1 MGGFNSSVT
10 NSTTSIFIESAY
22 FNPITIRKSSKQ
34 SQILTDASKRFE
46 RGVDPEACLDSF
58 NRVVELIINIAGG
71 RLVTDNHNSC
81 IVKKQKKII
90 PFKKKNFEKIIGKK
104 VRINI
109 INKILKNLGFD
120 VIKKN
125 DSLLC
130 KPPSFRVEIDRE
142 IDIIEEVARII
153 GFDSIKSD
161 ENIYG
166 VYNYD
171 SNDEEDSLDLLKSF
185 IANLGFYQ
193 IFSNSFQGKYNIR
206 FFDKNSV
213 PIINPLNKKMGF
225 LRTSLLPG
233 LIEASNNNIKNG
245 MNSFRIFE
253 VGKIHEK
260 RNDSN
265 LLDII
270 EKQFLALNPLWL

>member
-71 RLVTDNHNSC
+71 KLVTDNHSSC

-104 VRINI
+104 VRINT

-120 VIKKN
+120 VIKKMT
-125 DSLLC
+125 
-130 KPPSFRVEIDRE
+130 F
-142 IDIIEEVARII
+142 
-153 GFDSIKSD
+153 
-161 ENIYG
+161 Y
-166 VYNYD
+166 Y
-171 SNDEEDSLDLLKSF
+171 
-185 IANLGFYQ
+185 ANLHH
-193 IFSNSFQGKYNIR
+193 
-206 FFDKNSV
+206 
-213 PIINPLNKKMGF
+213 L
-225 LRTSLLPG
+225 
-233 LIEASNNNIKNG
+233 E
-245 MNSFRIFE
+245 
-253 VGKIHEK
+253 
-260 RNDSN
+260 
-265 LLDII
+265 
-270 EKQFLALNPLWL
+270 

>member
-1 MGGFNSSVT
+1 M
-10 NSTTSIFIESAY
+10 
-22 FNPITIRKSSKQ
+22 
-34 SQILTDASKRFE
+34 
-46 RGVDPEACLDSF
+46 VD
-58 NRVVELIINIAGG
+58 LIINIAGG
-71 RLVTDNHNSC
+71 KLVTDNHNSC

-104 VRINI
+104 VRINA

-120 VIKKN
+120 VNKKH

-171 SNDEEDSLDLLKSF
+171 SNDEEDSLDLLKVLS
-185 IANLGFYQ
+185 Q
-193 IFSNSFQGKYNIR
+193 I
-206 FFDKNSV
+206 
-213 PIINPLNKKMGF
+213 
-225 LRTSLLPG
+225 
-233 LIEASNNNIKNG
+233 
-245 MNSFRIFE
+245 
-253 VGKIHEK
+253 
-260 RNDSN
+260 
-265 LLDII
+265 
-270 EKQFLALNPLWL
+270 